1 MKRFLIVICTAISM
15 NTLAQSEGE
24 VMFVGYNA
32 DGSDGFAFVTFV
44 PLPNGTTI
52 YFNDN
57 EWNGLAIGSG
67 GAFNDTSEGAI
78 TWTNNT
84 GNTISAGTIITIQ
97 SATNS
102 PTVNLGSVTESEDG
116 FDLEVS
122 DEVLYMFLGT
132 DDATPTSFLSTI
144 ANDGFGSPTPGPLTG
159 TGLTS
164 GTDATSISGD
174 EDIMVYTGSL
184 LCTTSISACATAV
197 ATTGNWTTDDGV
209 GDQSSDGMNADFPAD
224 VPVNFYGTV
233 FEGVAYYSRN
243 ATSGGNWD
251 DPNAW
256 TTVSDGSGGPLSAGI
271 YPASPDNVV
280 ILSGHT
286 ITIDAVTDNQ
296 ASGISP
302 DGLGRA
308 NVGAFP
314 GSGDAMFYH
323 TGDVIIANGGTLSA
337 TEEVMLEG
345 YSLVADGG
353 TFNIAEDIVNLGY
366 LEVSTTGTLSAN
378 GGPGTEDLILSGN
391 SITIIDNTSTSDDD
405 LYIDWTDA
413 TLCGDGIMSLGNG
426 GPDPTVQFF
435 NGATGAQI
443 CSSFTITCTSNCGGF
458 SDGSPS
464 GSFITGNTGPGGVG
478 DDTNIELWLRADDLS
493 LANGANVT
501 SWADA
506 SGNGLTAVSSGMAA
520 EEPIFVT
527 NSVNT
532 SLPSISFD
540 GVDDFLNLGTPA
552 SLNPIPG
559 TDSWT
564 FFIVY
569 NVANPLE
576 QGTFFAKGTST
587 GSTRQYQYT
596 IDDAS
601 GTSRFTSFI
610 GGSIQIGSIT
620 STGGWFV
627 SSHTNNT
634 TNRDS
639 WTNEGDNFANQTI
652 GSGQVQTA
660 EVLIGAR
667 RGAGPTTGT
676 GFLLEGSIAE
686 IAMYDLEVTAAQ
698 RIIVTNYLAAKYDIT
713 LSANDEYDMDD
724 NANGDFDFEV
734 AGFGQA
740 SDGSNHLDAQG
751 SSIVRMWNPSALGNS
766 EFLLWGHDNA
776 TLTATTTAVGTDVDG
791 TVIEERLTR
800 IWRLAETGDVG
811 IVSVSF
817 DISSFNNP
825 LGSNLRLLIDR
836 DGDGF
841 ADNDVTPISGS
852 SVGDIVVFSGVDFQ
866 DGDRFTLGNADFS
879 LPLPVELLSFQVKV
893 TESGG
898 VRVLWTTASEHNNS
912 HFTVLRSKDAIKWE
926 VVSIVSGAGNS
937 LDIRKYEFTDQ
948 WPHIGLSYYRLKQTD
963 FDGTSDFSEVKN
975 VIVNEPLIE
984 ITNAYPN
991 PTDGTLYLR
1000 SNLDLSSSQISL
1012 FNAVGSKIP
1021 ISFDFEQ
1028 GELMIYLEGV
1038 PTGLYFLRITRGSYQ
1053 LNIRIIKQ

>member
-1 MKRFLIVICTAISM
+1 M
-15 NTLAQSEGE
+15 
-24 VMFVGYNA
+24 
-32 DGSDGFAFVTFV
+32 
-44 PLPNGTTI
+44 
-52 YFNDN
+52 
-57 EWNGLAIGSG
+57 EWPCNRVWG

-84 GNTISAGTIITIQ
+84 GNTISAGTIITVL
-97 SATNS
+97 SASSS
-102 PTVNLGSVTESEDG
+102 PTVNLGSVSESEPG
-116 FDLEVS
+116 FDLEAS
-122 DEVLYMFLGT
+122 NEVLYMFLGT
-132 DDATPTSFLSTI
+132 DDATPTSFLSAI
-144 ANDGFGSPTPGPLTG
+144 ANDGFANGTIAG

-164 GTDATSISGD
+164 GTDATAISGD
-174 EDIMVYTGSL
+174 VDVIVYTGGL
-184 LCTTSISACATAV
+184 LCTTTIPACATAV
-197 ATTGNWTTDDGV
+197 ATAANWTTDDGP
-209 GDQSSDGMNADFPAD
+209 GDESADGMNADFPAD

-233 FEGVAYYSRN
+233 FQGVNYYSRN

-251 DPNAW
+251 DPNSW
-256 TTVSDGSGGPLSAGI
+256 TTVSDGSGGPLGAGI
-271 YPASPDNVV
+271 WPASPDNVV

-302 DGLGRA
+302 DGLGRS
-308 NVGAFP
+308 NVGTFP
-314 GSGDAMFYH
+314 GSGDDMFYH
-323 TGDVIIANGGTLSA
+323 TGDVIIANGGTLTA

-366 LEVSTTGTLSAN
+366 LEVSTTGTLNAN

-413 TLCGDGIMSLGNG
+413 TLCGDGIMNLGNG

-478 DDTNIELWLRADDLS
+478 DDTNNELWLRADDLS

-506 SGNGLTAVSSGMAA
+506 SGNGLTAVSSGIAA

-552 SLNPIPG
+552 SLNLIPG
-559 TDSWT
+559 TDSWS

-569 NVANPLE
+569 NVSDPLE
-576 QGTFFAKGTST
+576 QGTFFAKATST
-587 GSTRQYQYT
+587 GGTRQYQYT
-596 IDDAS
+596 IDDS
-601 GTSRFTSFI
+601 GGTSRFTSFI
-610 GGSIQIGSIT
+610 GGSSVIGSIT
-620 STGGWFV
+620 STEAWFV

-639 WTNEGDNFANQTI
+639 WTNEGDNFANPTI
-652 GSGQVQTA
+652 GAGQVQTA

-686 IAMYDLEVTAAQ
+686 IAMYDVEATAAQ
-698 RIIVTNYLAAKYDIT
+698 RIIVTNYLAAKYDISLT
-713 LSANDEYDMDD
+713 ANDVYDMDD
-724 NANGDFDFEV
+724 NANGDFDFEM
-734 AGFGQA
+734 AGIGQA

-751 SSIVRMWNPSALGNS
+751 SGIVRMWNPSALGNS

-776 TLTATTTAVGTDVDG
+776 TLTVTTTAVGTDVDG

-811 IVSVSF
+811 TVSVSF
-817 DISSFNNP
+817 DISPFNSP
-825 LGSNLRLLIDR
+825 LGSTLRLLIDR

-852 SVGDIVVFSGVDFQ
+852 SVGNTVVFSGVDFQ
-866 DGDRFTLGNADFS
+866 DGDRFTLGNTD
-879 LPLPVELLSFQVKV
+879 LPNPLPVELLSFDAISRSNDILLK
-893 TESGG
+893 
-898 VRVLWTTASEHNNS
+898 WTTATETNNDF
-912 HFTVLRSKDAIKWE
+912 FTMERSVDAFTWNIIGN
-926 VVSIVSGAGNS
+926 VAGAGNS
-937 LDIRKYEFTDQ
+937 DVELTYQLIDEQPLD
-948 WPHIGLSYYRLKQTD
+948 GLNYYRLKQID
-963 FDGTSDFSEVKN
+963 FDGTFEYSQ
-975 VIVNEPLIE
+975 VISAQFGIQELLI
-984 ITNAYPN
+984 YPN
-991 PTDGTLYLR
+991 PA
-1000 SNLDLSSSQISL
+1000 SNSVTITSGRNVQWKYFRMSDILGNNIPVKYDKISE
-1012 FNAVGSKIP
+1012 VQTTV
-1021 ISFDFEQ
+1021 DFEEIAS
-1028 GELMIYLEGV
+1028 GIYFFHIPVEGIFV
-1038 PTGLYFLRITRGSYQ
+1038 IK
-1053 LNIRIIKQ
+1053 RIIVN